1 MKKIEKN
8 KKVNYQN
15 KPFIKI
21 LKINNN
27 AYNKE
32 KIFYLTVKNL

>member
-1 MKKIEKN
+1 MKKVEKN
-8 KKVNYQN
+8 KKVSCLN

-21 LKINNN
+21 QKINDVN
-27 AYNKE
+27 NKE